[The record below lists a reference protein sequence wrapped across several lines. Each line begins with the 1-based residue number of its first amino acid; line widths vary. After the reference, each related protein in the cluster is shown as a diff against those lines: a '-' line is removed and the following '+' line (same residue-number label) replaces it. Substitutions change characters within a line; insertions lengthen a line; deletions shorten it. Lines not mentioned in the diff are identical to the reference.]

1 MLGMRALPLQIAAVL
16 LALTTLAAAQDY
28 PNKPVRIVVPFP
40 PGALNDL
47 VGRIVAAELSERLGK
62 QFIVDNRGGAGG
74 VIGAEIVA
82 NAPKDGYTLL
92 IVSLATAVN
101 PWLYKLPFEPVKAFA
116 PISLIVT
123 APNVIAVYP
132 GLPAHSIKEMI
143 ALAKAKPG
151 EVQYG
156 SSGVGTFVHLGGEL
170 FKLAAGID
178 MLHVPFKGTAP
189 AMIDL
194 MAGNTKVTFGST
206 TSTMPHLRSGKVR
219 ALGLGGAQRSPAL
232 PDVPTV
238 IEAGLPGYEASNW
251 IGLVAPAGTPAAVV
265 ERLHREIASIQNSP
279 KVQQQFANEGA
290 DIARMSIAEFG
301 AFQASELA
309 KWGRVVKEAGI
320 KAQ

>member
-1 MLGMRALPLQIAAVL
+1 MLGMRALPLQIAAAL
-16 LALTTLAAAQDY
+16 LALTTFAAGQDY

-47 VGRIVAAELSERLGK
+47 VGRVIAAELSERLGK

-101 PWLYKLPFEPVKAFA
+101 PHLYKLPFEPVKAFA

-123 APNVIAVYP
+123 APNVVAVYP
-132 GLPAHSIKEMI
+132 GLPVHSIKELI
-143 ALAKAKPG
+143 ALAKQQPG
-151 EVQYG
+151 AVQYG
-156 SSGVGTFVHLGGEL
+156 SSGVGTFVHLSGEL

-206 TSTMPHLRSGKVR
+206 TSTMPHLRSGRVR
-219 ALGLGGAQRSPAL
+219 ALALGGAQRSPAL
-232 PDVPTV
+232 PDLPTV
-238 IEAGLPGYEASNW
+238 TEAGLPYEASNW
-251 IGLVAPAGTPAAVV
+251 IGLVAPAGTPTAVV
-265 ERLHREIASIQNSP
+265 EKLHKEIASIQNSP
-279 KVQQQFANEGA
+279 KVQQQLAAEGA
-290 DIARMSIAEFG
+290 DIIRMSIAEFH
-301 AFQASELA
+301 AFQLSELA

>member
-1 MLGMRALPLQIAAVL
+1 MPRLRSLLLSAAGLL
-16 LALTTLAAAQDY
+16 LALTAFAAAQDY
-28 PNKPVRIVVPFP
+28 PTKPVRIVVPFP
-40 PGALNDL
+40 PGALNDM
-47 VGRIVAAELSERLGK
+47 VGRVIAHELSERLGR
-62 QFIVDNRGGAGG
+62 QFIVDNRAGAGG

-82 NAPKDGYTLL
+82 NAPKDGHTLL

-101 PWLYKLPFEPVKAFA
+101 PWLYTLPFEPVKAFA

-123 APNVIAVYP
+123 SPNVVAVYP
-132 GLPAHSIKEMI
+132 GLPVHSIKELI
-143 ALAKAKPG
+143 ALAKKEPG
-151 EVQYG
+151 GLQYG
-156 SSGVGTFVHLGGEL
+156 SSGVGTFVHLSGEL

-178 MLHVPFKGTAP
+178 MLHIPFKGTAP

-219 ALGLGGAQRSPAL
+219 ALALGGARRSPAL
-232 PDVPTV
+232 PDLPTV
-238 IEAGLPGYEASNW
+238 TEAGLSYEASNW

-265 ERLHREIASIQNSP
+265 ERLHREIADIQNSP
-279 KVQQQFANEGA
+279 KVQQQLAAEGA

-309 KWGRVVKEAGI
+309 KWGKVVKEAGI